1 MMVEMHT
8 FPQDGF
14 VAASSGERA
23 AAYIRKLIFDGD
35 LRPGDRVPQDQIASV
50 LGMSKIPV
58 REALVAL
65 EREGWVSIEL
75 NRGVFVNLFDEQV
88 VQDQFALFGL
98 LYGLAA
104 ERAVGQGDPALI
116 ADLTRIQTLL
126 AATNDPVEIDRLVI
140 EFHSTVVEA
149 ARSVRLKA
157 VLRGMS
163 ALVPGSFFSVV
174 GAAADVERRGIRA
187 LLRAMKRK
195 DAEAASGAYRK
206 MMEEIGEVVVRVFQ
220 ERGLFDRAVA
230 TTLVSGDV
238 T

>member
-1 MMVEMHT
+1 MMVDMRT

-23 AAYIRKLIFDGD
+23 AAYIRKLIFDGE
-35 LRPGDRVPQDQIASV
+35 LRPGDRVPQDQIAGV

-88 VQDQFALFGL
+88 VRDQFALFGL

-104 ERAVGQGDPALI
+104 ERAVGQNDPALI
-116 ADLTRIQTLL
+116 ANLTQIQTLL
-126 AATNDPVEIDRLVI
+126 AATEDPVEIDRLVI

-149 ARSVRLKA
+149 ANSARLKA

-163 ALVPGSFFSVV
+163 ALIPGSFFSVV
-174 GAAADVERRGIRA
+174 GAAADVERRGIRT
-187 LLRAMKRK
+187 LLKAMKRN
-195 DAEAASGAYRK
+195 DAEAATGAYRK
-206 MMEEIGEVVVRVFQ
+206 MMQEIGDVVVRVFQ
-220 ERGLFDRAVA
+220 ERGLFDQTAVITRA
-230 TTLVSGDV
+230 SGDAD
-238 T
+238 